1 MIEFRYN
8 AVDGAGKVCS
18 GILTAG
24 SLVEARQ
31 VLRSRALLPVL
42 ITPKSRKASAAER
55 KRPTRT
61 FRSAITSKT
70 LTLITRQL
78 ASLIANSIRIEEALA
93 AVARQDL
100 PARAKNVLM
109 EIRHQIIDGSSL
121 AKALSAQGNV
131 FPRQYISSVAAG
143 ESSGRLDIVLE
154 HLADYTETRQENR
167 QTLQLALIYP
177 AFLALVSGAVIVLLL
192 TKVVPDVVSVY
203 QRRGA
208 DLPLSTDLL
217 IAISDFLR
225 QFGVGILVALTLI
238 YAALAWTVRLPAG
251 RQAWGRWSLKA
262 PLFGPFNLR
271 RQAAE
276 ISGTLAILIQSG
288 VPLVE
293 ALKTAAGVAS
303 NDYVSNRLHMAA
315 NDVGEGTALHL
326 ALSRTGVMPPMM
338 LAIVASA
345 MRSGELGPALART
358 ARDQQKELGAQ
369 TKALVALIEP
379 MVLLIMGGIVLFIV
393 LAILT
398 PIVNLNTLSGV

>member
-78 ASLIANSIRIEEALA
+78 AS
-93 AVARQDL
+93 L

-288 VPLVE
+288 VPLV
-293 ALKTAAGVAS
+293 
-303 NDYVSNRLHMAA
+303 
-315 NDVGEGTALHL
+315 DVGEGTALHL

>member
-1 MIEFRYN
+1 MMQFRYN
-8 AVDGAGKVCS
+8 AVDSTGKACS
-18 GILTAG
+18 GTLTAG
-24 SLVEARQ
+24 TLVEARQ
-31 VLRSRALLPVL
+31 VLRSKALLPVQ
-42 ITPKSRKASAAER
+42 ITLASGKASAAGR

-100 PARAKNVLM
+100 PARAKTVLT

-154 HLADYTETRQENR
+154 HLAEYTETRQENR

-217 IAISDFLR
+217 IAVSNFLR
-225 QFGVGILVALTLI
+225 QFGLGILAALTLL
-238 YAALAWTVRLPAG
+238 YVALAWAVRRPAG

-303 NDYVSNRLHMAA
+303 NDYVSSRMHLAA
-315 NDVGEGTALHL
+315 NDVGEGTALDL

-345 MRSGELGPALART
+345 IRSGELGPALART

-369 TKALVALIEP
+369 TKALVALMEP
-379 MVLLIMGGIVLFIV
+379 MVLLVMGGIVLFIV